1 MSEPDN
7 SSSLVTPVTGLDTLD
22 RVDSDND
29 SVIRTGLL
37 LWPEINLTEFLSHD
51 SCDSWAPVSHIYFQ
65 IANLFLLLS
74 FLAPYGLRG
83 LLYLRSALGKHI
95 LIYYLIIPSSLGYF
109 SFFIIA
115 PLILDSSTSRLEASQ
130 IHRFKPLSYSL
141 T

>member
-1 MSEPDN
+1 MLNMSEPDN
-7 SSSLVTPVTGLDTLD
+7 SSRLVTPVTGLDTLD

-51 SCDSWAPVSHIYFQ
+51 SCDSWAPVIHIYFQ

-95 LIYYLIIPSSLGYF
+95 LIHYFLYNRSSNIKFFYF
-109 SFFIIA
+109 A
-115 PLILDSSTSRLEASQ
+115 TSSITNTSIQAFVL
-130 IHRFKPLSYSL
+130 
-141 T
+141 